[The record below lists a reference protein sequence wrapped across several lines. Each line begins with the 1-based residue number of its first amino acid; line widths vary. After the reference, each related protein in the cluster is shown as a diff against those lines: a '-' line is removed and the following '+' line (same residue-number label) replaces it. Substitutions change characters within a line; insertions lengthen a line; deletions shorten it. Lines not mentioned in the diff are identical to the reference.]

1 MTIRKGQEWAKPATR
16 ALVDSAIVVG
26 GDAHLAAEAMR
37 AWEANETLVASPG
50 EGDVLK
56 TLGLEQARTGA
67 DAMVYQWDLGL
78 VEAHVDGAVQRI
90 PFVSHVF
97 VRHPFWVGRL
107 ICVMNTPWYGR
118 YRLGPKAHPNDG
130 LLDITDGSLPWQQ
143 LLLARRRA
151 LSGSHLPHPALKTSR
166 APKWDM
172 SFDRNM
178 NVSIDRAKLR
188 SVERVEISLI
198 PDVFSIVA

>member
-1 MTIRKGQEWAKPATR
+1 MTIRKGQEWAKPATP
-16 ALVDSAIVVG
+16 ALVDAAIVVS
-26 GDAHLAAEAMR
+26 GDAQLAAKAMR
-37 AWEANETLVASPG
+37 SWEASETLVARPG

-56 TLGLEQARTGA
+56 TLGLGQARTGT

-78 VEAHVDGAVQRI
+78 IDAHVAGSVQRI
-90 PFVSHVF
+90 PFVSHVL
-97 VRHPFWVGRL
+97 VRRSFGFGRL

-130 LLDITDGSLPWQQ
+130 LLDVTDGSLPWQQ

-151 LSGSHLPHPALKTSR
+151 LSGSHLPHPALKTRRVSD
-166 APKWDM
+166 WDM

-178 NVSIDRAKLR
+178 NVAVDRVKLR